1 MLERFRIFSSIEVN
15 VLLAALPFSA
25 VRHHQNE
32 APAGGN
38 GAENV
43 APDQHANPPAKN
55 ALVPENPDAQDDQVE
70 EEEEENKEEHRR
82 GKCS

>member
-1 MLERFRIFSSIEVN
+1 M
-15 VLLAALPFSA
+15 LLAALPFSA

-43 APDQHANPPAKN
+43 AADQHAKPPAKN
-55 ALVPENPDAQDDQVE
+55 ALVPENPDAQDEQVE
-70 EEEEENKEEHRR
+70 QEEEENKEEDNT
-82 GKCS
+82 GGENAADVT